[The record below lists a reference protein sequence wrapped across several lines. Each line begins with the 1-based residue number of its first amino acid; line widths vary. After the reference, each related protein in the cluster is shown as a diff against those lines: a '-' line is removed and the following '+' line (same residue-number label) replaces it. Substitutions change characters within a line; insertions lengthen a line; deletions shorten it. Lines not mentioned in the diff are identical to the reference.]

1 VSWETYEHEADV
13 GVRGVGASP
22 GEAFAEAALALT
34 SCVLEPGELEERES
48 VEVSCEAPDLELLL
62 CDWLNALIWQTSVE
76 GLLVAR
82 ARVQVEG
89 GDGDWRLSG
98 RAWGERVDRERHRPA
113 VEPKGATFTTLR
125 VERLEDGR
133 WLAQTVIDI

>member
-13 GVRGVGASP
+13 GVRGLGASP
-22 GEAFAEAALALT
+22 GEAFAEAALALS
-34 SCVLEPGELEERES
+34 SCVVEPGELAPRES
-48 VEVSCEAPDLELLL
+48 VEIECEAPDLGLLL
-62 CDWLNALIWQTSVE
+62 CDWLNALIWETSVH
-76 GLLVAR
+76 GLLFAR
-82 ARVQVEG
+82 TDVRVEG
-89 GDGDWRLSG
+89 EEGAWRLAG

-133 WLAQTVIDI
+133 WLAQTVVDI